1 MDTVVSIF
9 KSITSL
15 SSFVMLPI
23 AILILSLISGMK
35 LGKAFRSSV
44 FIGIGLLGL
53 STMVN
58 LFASTL
64 GPVVTGFVGNT
75 GVDLNISDLGV
86 FTLLTAT
93 WGSPIAIWFIPVGLA
108 VNILFLALKWTKTL
122 DADIL
127 NYWTWGITAIVVYT
141 LTGSVWMSLV
151 GFALNEIL
159 ILLIADKTAPVVA
172 EHYGIEGTSVPHGN
186 AGLWPP
192 VGIAV
197 NWLVDKIP
205 GLNKLDADPDTIQR
219 KFGVIGEPVF
229 IGVLLGVILGIF
241 AKLPW
246 TNVLSVGMT
255 LAGVMIIFPRMLN
268 IMMEGLRPISEQ
280 VRDFMKRKFNR
291 DVYIGLDAAILIGFP
306 DVLSVGILLIPVL
319 IILALILPGNHVL
332 PLADLAIATPFLM
345 TLVMPFCKTGD
356 KGGNIIRGL
365 IAGIVVFILAL
376 YISGD
381 LAPIYTAAGHAIN
394 LNVDQNVVW
403 TSIGAGSNWFAWIV
417 AKILG
422 LFGYTL

>member
-291 DVYIGLDAAILIGFP
+291 DVYIGLDAAI
-306 DVLSVGILLIPVL
+306 
-319 IILALILPGNHVL
+319 
-332 PLADLAIATPFLM
+332 
-345 TLVMPFCKTGD
+345 
-356 KGGNIIRGL
+356 
-365 IAGIVVFILAL
+365 
-376 YISGD
+376 
-381 LAPIYTAAGHAIN
+381 
-394 LNVDQNVVW
+394 
-403 TSIGAGSNWFAWIV
+403 
-417 AKILG
+417 
-422 LFGYTL
+422 

>member
-1 MDTVVSIF
+1 MDAFVSVLQ
-9 KSITSL
+9 SITSL

-35 LGKAFRSSV
+35 LSKAFRSSV
-44 FIGIGLLGL
+44 LIGVGLLGL
-53 STMVN
+53 TTMVN

-64 GPVVTGFVGNT
+64 APVVTSFVSNT

-93 WGSPIAIWFIPVGLA
+93 WGSPIAIWFIPVGLL
-108 VNILFLALKWTKTL
+108 VNIVLLALKWTKTL

-141 LTGSVWMSLV
+141 LTDNVWLAML

-159 ILLIADKTAPVVA
+159 ILFIADKTAPIVA
-172 EHYGIEGTSVPHGN
+172 EHFGIEGTSVPHGN

-192 VGIAV
+192 VGIAI
-197 NWLVDKIP
+197 NWILDKIP
-205 GLNKLDADPDTIQR
+205 GLNNLDADAETIQR

-229 IGVLLGVILGIF
+229 IGVFLGAILGIF

-246 TNVLSVGMT
+246 TNVLTVSVV

-280 VRDFMKRKFNR
+280 VRNFMKERFNR

-306 DVLSVGILLIPVL
+306 DVLSVGILLIPIL
-319 IILALILPGNHVL
+319 IILALVLPGNHVL

-345 TLVMPFCKTGD
+345 TLVMPFCK
-356 KGGNIIRGL
+356 KGNIIRGL
-365 IAGIVVFILAL
+365 IAGTVIFALTL

-381 LAPIYTAAGHAIN
+381 LAPIFTAAGRASN
-394 LNVDQNVVW
+394 MDVDPNVVW
-403 TSIGAGSNWFAWIV
+403 TSIGAGSNWFSWII
-417 AKILG
+417 AKLLG
-422 LFGYTL
+422 LMGYTL

>member
-1 MDTVVSIF
+1 MDTVASIF

-15 SSFVMLPI
+15 SSYVMLPI

-53 STMVN
+53 STMVT

-159 ILLIADKTAPVVA
+159 ILLIADRIAPVVA

-197 NWLVDKIP
+197 NWVVDKIP

-246 TNVLSVGMT
+246 TSVLSVGMV
-255 LAGVMIIFPRMLN
+255 LAGVMVIFPRMLN

-280 VRDFMKRKFNR
+280 IRDFMKRKFNR

-345 TLVMPFCKTGD
+345 TLVMPFCKKGD

-365 IAGIVVFILAL
+365 IAGIVIFILAL

-381 LAPIYTAAGHAIN
+381 LAPIFTAAGRAIN
-394 LNVDQNVVW
+394 MDVDPSVTW